1 MRKGLSLSSDLSPF
15 PPSKYYLAVSIAR
28 EHPKPS
34 RGKKP
39 RFSSYETRPPLL
51 ARFETKLQPLCLKA
65 SSIHRS
71 RTKHAFRLSSPP
83 LILVIPY
90 GDRVPRA
97 PPLSNLPP
105 HTGHK
110 TIPLPLNRERKHIA
124 FIVELSRFS
133 WRSKAIRWTTLF
145 GDHRKELSTSSL
157 FSESR
162 RGEERKGRKYP
173 ALSHFH
179 PCAGFELFRQ
189 LPEVSV
195 GRGVSRFMQNGTQL
209 PGEVA
214 SSTLPYNACGGPSTP
229 PPPRFFFL
237 LLHLLY
243 RPRKGGP
250 LRVYMYICILEQ
262 SGSWK
267 PATLLLLSSTRR
279 RRRWFVSRLDWNFR
293 RRGEGK
299 ISYNVLKGVG
309 INRHLRAG

>member
-267 PATLLLLSSTRR
+267 PSSSFFNSKKKKVVCFEARLEFSKEGGGQD
-279 RRRWFVSRLDWNFR
+279 FV
-293 RRGEGK
+293 
-299 ISYNVLKGVG
+299 
-309 INRHLRAG
+309 

>member
-145 GDHRKELSTSSL
+145 GDHRKELSASSL

-173 ALSHFH
+173 TLSHFH

-267 PATLLLLSSTRR
+267 PSSSFFNSKKKKVVCFEARLEFSKEGGGQD
-279 RRRWFVSRLDWNFR
+279 FV
-293 RRGEGK
+293 
-299 ISYNVLKGVG
+299 
-309 INRHLRAG
+309 

>member
-145 GDHRKELSTSSL
+145 GDHRKELSASSL

-267 PATLLLLSSTRR
+267 PSSSFFNSKKKKVVCFEARLEFSKEGGGQD
-279 RRRWFVSRLDWNFR
+279 FV
-293 RRGEGK
+293 
-299 ISYNVLKGVG
+299 
-309 INRHLRAG
+309 

>member
-15 PPSKYYLAVSIAR
+15 PPPKYYLAVSIAR

-145 GDHRKELSTSSL
+145 GDHRKELSASSL

-267 PATLLLLSSTRR
+267 PSSSFFNSKKKKVVCFEARLEFSKEGGGQD
-279 RRRWFVSRLDWNFR
+279 FV
-293 RRGEGK
+293 
-299 ISYNVLKGVG
+299 
-309 INRHLRAG
+309 

>member
-15 PPSKYYLAVSIAR
+15 PPPKYYLAVSIAR

-51 ARFETKLQPLCLKA
+51 ACFETKLQPLCLKA

-145 GDHRKELSTSSL
+145 GDHRKELSASSL

-162 RGEERKGRKYP
+162 RGEERKERKYP
-173 ALSHFH
+173 TLSHFH

-267 PATLLLLSSTRR
+267 PSSSFFNSKKKKVVCFEARLEFSKEGGGQD
-279 RRRWFVSRLDWNFR
+279 FV
-293 RRGEGK
+293 
-299 ISYNVLKGVG
+299 
-309 INRHLRAG
+309 

>member
-1 MRKGLSLSSDLSPF
+1 MRKGLSLFRPL
-15 PPSKYYLAVSIAR
+15 PPPKYYLAVSIAR

-145 GDHRKELSTSSL
+145 GDHRKELSASSL

-267 PATLLLLSSTRR
+267 PSSSFFNSKKKKVVCFEARLEFSKEGGGQD
-279 RRRWFVSRLDWNFR
+279 FV
-293 RRGEGK
+293 
-299 ISYNVLKGVG
+299 
-309 INRHLRAG
+309 

>member
-124 FIVELSRFS
+124 FIVELNRFS

-145 GDHRKELSTSSL
+145 GDHRKELSASSL

-267 PATLLLLSSTRR
+267 PSSSFFNSKKKKVVCFEARLEFSKEGGGQD
-279 RRRWFVSRLDWNFR
+279 FV
-293 RRGEGK
+293 
-299 ISYNVLKGVG
+299 
-309 INRHLRAG
+309 

>member
-71 RTKHAFRLSSPP
+71 RTKHAFRLFSPP

-90 GDRVPRA
+90 GDDVPRA

-145 GDHRKELSTSSL
+145 GDHRKELSASSL

-267 PATLLLLSSTRR
+267 PSSSFFNSKKKKVVCFEARLEFSKEGGGQD
-279 RRRWFVSRLDWNFR
+279 FV
-293 RRGEGK
+293 
-299 ISYNVLKGVG
+299 
-309 INRHLRAG
+309 

>member
-90 GDRVPRA
+90 GDDVPRA

-145 GDHRKELSTSSL
+145 GDHRKELSASSL

-267 PATLLLLSSTRR
+267 PSSSFFNSKKKKVVCFEARLEFSKEGGGQD
-279 RRRWFVSRLDWNFR
+279 FV
-293 RRGEGK
+293 
-299 ISYNVLKGVG
+299 
-309 INRHLRAG
+309 

>member
-145 GDHRKELSTSSL
+145 GDHRKELSASSL

-267 PATLLLLSSTRR
+267 PSSSFFNSKKKKVVCFEARLEFSR
-279 RRRWFVSRLDWNFR
+279 GGEQDFV
-293 RRGEGK
+293 
-299 ISYNVLKGVG
+299 
-309 INRHLRAG
+309 

>member
-1 MRKGLSLSSDLSPF
+1 MFKSFID
-15 PPSKYYLAVSIAR
+15 PSI
-28 EHPKPS
+28 E
-34 RGKKP
+34 
-39 RFSSYETRPPLL
+39 
-51 ARFETKLQPLCLKA
+51 
-65 SSIHRS
+65 
-71 RTKHAFRLSSPP
+71 KHAFRLSSPP

-97 PPLSNLPP
+97 PPLSNLP

-145 GDHRKELSTSSL
+145 GDHRKELSASSL

-267 PATLLLLSSTRR
+267 PSSS
-279 RRRWFVSRLDWNFR
+279 FFNSKKKKVVCFEARLEFSKEGGRARFR
-293 RRGEGK
+293 
-299 ISYNVLKGVG
+299 ITF
-309 INRHLRAG
+309 

>member
-1 MRKGLSLSSDLSPF
+1 MFKSFID
-15 PPSKYYLAVSIAR
+15 PSI
-28 EHPKPS
+28 E
-34 RGKKP
+34 
-39 RFSSYETRPPLL
+39 
-51 ARFETKLQPLCLKA
+51 
-65 SSIHRS
+65 
-71 RTKHAFRLSSPP
+71 KHAFRLFSPP

-90 GDRVPRA
+90 GDDVPRA

-145 GDHRKELSTSSL
+145 GDHRKELSASSL

>member
-1 MRKGLSLSSDLSPF
+1 MRKGLSLFRPL
-15 PPSKYYLAVSIAR
+15 PPPKYYLAVSIAR

-51 ARFETKLQPLCLKA
+51 ACFETKLQPLCLKA

-145 GDHRKELSTSSL
+145 GDHRKELSASSL

-267 PATLLLLSSTRR
+267 PSSSFFNSKKKKVVCFEARLEFSKEGGGQD
-279 RRRWFVSRLDWNFR
+279 FV
-293 RRGEGK
+293 
-299 ISYNVLKGVG
+299 
-309 INRHLRAG
+309 

>member
-1 MRKGLSLSSDLSPF
+1 M
-15 PPSKYYLAVSIAR
+15 
-28 EHPKPS
+28 
-34 RGKKP
+34 
-39 RFSSYETRPPLL
+39 
-51 ARFETKLQPLCLKA
+51 
-65 SSIHRS
+65 
-71 RTKHAFRLSSPP
+71 
-83 LILVIPY
+83 
-90 GDRVPRA
+90 
-97 PPLSNLPP
+97 PP

-124 FIVELSRFS
+124 FIVELSLDRFS

-145 GDHRKELSTSSL
+145 GDHRKELSASSL

-162 RGEERKGRKYP
+162 RGEERKRRKYP

-267 PATLLLLSSTRR
+267 PSSSFFNSKKKKVVCFEARLEFSKEGGGQD
-279 RRRWFVSRLDWNFR
+279 FV
-293 RRGEGK
+293 
-299 ISYNVLKGVG
+299 
-309 INRHLRAG
+309 

>member
-15 PPSKYYLAVSIAR
+15 PPPKYYLAVSIAR

-39 RFSSYETRPPLL
+39 RFSSYETRPSLL
-51 ARFETKLQPLCLKA
+51 ACFETKLQPLCLKA

-145 GDHRKELSTSSL
+145 GDHRKELSASSL

-267 PATLLLLSSTRR
+267 PSSSFFNSKKKKVVCFEARLEFSKEGGGQD
-279 RRRWFVSRLDWNFR
+279 FV
-293 RRGEGK
+293 
-299 ISYNVLKGVG
+299 
-309 INRHLRAG
+309 

>member
-145 GDHRKELSTSSL
+145 GDHRKELSASSL

-179 PCAGFELFRQ
+179 PCAEFELFRQ

-267 PATLLLLSSTRR
+267 PSSSFFNSKKKKVVCFEARLEFSKEGGGQD
-279 RRRWFVSRLDWNFR
+279 FV
-293 RRGEGK
+293 
-299 ISYNVLKGVG
+299 
-309 INRHLRAG
+309 

>member
-51 ARFETKLQPLCLKA
+51 ACFETKLQPLCLKA

-145 GDHRKELSTSSL
+145 GDHRKELSASSL

-267 PATLLLLSSTRR
+267 PSSSFFNSKKKKVVCFEARLEFSKEGGGQD
-279 RRRWFVSRLDWNFR
+279 FV
-293 RRGEGK
+293 
-299 ISYNVLKGVG
+299 
-309 INRHLRAG
+309 